1 MARVFE
7 GRHTWGT
14 DATIKRFV
22 EHRMPAHARAVAL
35 GIPAAAEF
43 KYWCRDYEQCVALGT

>member
-22 EHRMPAHARAVAL
+22 EHLMPAHARAVAL